1 MKGPRRHAGA
11 WPAVRPRRL
20 VTRTVDPS
28 PGYKVL
34 PGLRLAANSLKA
46 SLHELG
52 GGSPFRSIDTRRLCA
67 ASLDAGRL
75 IGYLEALEATDRR
88 LARQVADDLTEVLA
102 SVDEVRQQFERRS
115 RAR

>member
-1 MKGPRRHAGA
+1 
-11 WPAVRPRRL
+11 L
-20 VTRTVDPS
+20 VTTGLDRA

-34 PGLRLAANSLKA
+34 PGLRLAANSLRA

-88 LARQVADDLTEVLA
+88 LARKVADELTDVLA
-102 SVDEVRQQFERRS
+102 DLDEVRRQFDRRS

>member
-1 MKGPRRHAGA
+1 MTTS
-11 WPAVRPRRL
+11 L
-20 VTRTVDPS
+20 ERTN
-28 PGYKVL
+28 GYKVL
-34 PGLRLAANSLKA
+34 PGLRLAANSLRA

-52 GGSPFRSIDTRRLCA
+52 GGSPFPSIDTRRLCA

-88 LARQVADDLTEVLA
+88 LARKVTDELTDVLA
-102 SVDEVRQQFERRS
+102 DLDEVRRQFDRRS